1 MTEPVAGLTAA
12 EVRAVRFGR
21 PPWGR
26 RGYHKGE
33 VEAFL
38 ELVAARLQGP
48 SPLTA
53 RDVHDVA
60 FSRPPIGR
68 RGYNEDEV
76 DVLLDR

>member
-1 MTEPVAGLTAA
+1 M
-12 EVRAVRFGR
+12 
-21 PPWGR
+21 
-26 RGYHKGE
+26 
-33 VEAFL
+33 
-38 ELVAARLQGP
+38 QGP

-76 DVLLDR
+76 DVLLDRAEAAIGALEQMHR